1 MPQSLWEMYRAG
13 GLAAAQASDAA
24 DARSQFYL
32 ALLAFGEE
40 AFLAGAIHAR
50 RAAAL
55 EPASLVYREAAT
67 YLDRVAEVGKQGVYV
82 RGEAF
87 AAFIRSGGNVPLY
100 ANTSAALRSVYATLE
115 RPTLLDIGVG
125 DGLALLPALV
135 PSIARV
141 DLVEPSTAMLVH
153 TCAALDERGVPY
165 RSFPQY
171 VQEFAL
177 TSADRWDLAQATFSL
192 QSLPP
197 TERRSTLN
205 WLRRAVGRLLL
216 AEFDV
221 PDLGELY
228 NPARVAHM
236 VERYEWGLAEYPEAG
251 GLVAQG
257 FLMPVFFG
265 AFDRS
270 VARTNYEQPIAA
282 WEDDLRAAGFSHVA
296 RRPLYDYWW
305 ATAYLVDAAA

>member
-1 MPQSLWEMYRAG
+1 MPQSLWEIYRAE
-13 GLAAAQASDAA
+13 GLSAAQASDAA

-40 AFLAGAIHAR
+40 AYLAGAIHAR
-50 RAAAL
+50 RAATL
-55 EPASLVYREAAT
+55 EPTSLVYREATA
-67 YLDRVAEVGKQGVYV
+67 YLARVAEVGKQGVYV
-82 RGEAF
+82 SGEAF
-87 AAFIRSGGNVPLY
+87 AAFIRGGGNVPLY
-100 ANTSAALRSVYATLE
+100 TNTSAALRSVYLTLE
-115 RPTLLDIGVG
+115 RPTLIDIGVG

-135 PSIARV
+135 PGIARI
-141 DLVEPSTAMLVH
+141 DLVEPSMAMLVH
-153 TCAALDERGVPY
+153 TCAALDGRGVPY
-165 RSFPQY
+165 RSFAQY

-205 WLRRAVGRLLL
+205 WLRRSAGRLLI

-221 PDLGELY
+221 PELGDQY
-228 NPARVAHM
+228 DPARVAHM
-236 VERYEWGLAEYPEAG
+236 VDRYERGLAEYLDDG

-270 VARTNYEQPIAA
+270 AARTNYEQPIAS
-282 WEDDLRAAGFSHVA
+282 WEADLRAAGFSQVA